1 MEEEVELIEEALSA
15 SSEVA
20 SSSSKDNNTKE
31 AEDIKGAHRGTI
43 FFKQNSSKLMLQSP
57 KLVTTSSPPR

>member
-20 SSSSKDNNTKE
+20 SSSKDNITKE
-31 AEDIKGAHRGTI
+31 VEDIKGAHRGTI
-43 FFKQNSSKLMLQSP
+43 FFKQNSSKLM
-57 KLVTTSSPPR
+57 

>member
-43 FFKQNSSKLMLQSP
+43 FFKQNSSKLM
-57 KLVTTSSPPR
+57 